1 MGLRVLITGGAG
13 YIGATAVRLLLK
25 HGHEV
30 TALDNLSQGHREAVP
45 EKARFVIADLSD
57 RETLSDLF
65 RESKFDAVMHFA
77 ALALVGDSMKFPE
90 RYFRSN
96 VTNSLNLLECCAANS
111 VSRFVFSSTA
121 AVFGDPQTPLIVES
135 APKAPLNPY
144 GESKLQVE
152 AMLRWFQQIHGVR
165 YAVLRYF
172 NVAGAWDGHGEHHDP
187 ESHLIPNV
195 LQVAMGKRAS
205 VSLFGM
211 DYPTPDGTCV
221 RDYVHI
227 YDLAVAHMLVMD
239 ALKDHEALAYNLGN
253 GNGFSVRQVITAA
266 RKITGHAIPVTEMPR
281 RPGDPPVLVAS
292 SEKIGKELGWKPK
305 YDALESIIE
314 TAWEWHR
321 AHPNGYGSR
330 AASS

>member
-1 MGLRVLITGGAG
+1 MGLKVLVTGGAG

-45 EKARFVIADLSD
+45 EKARLVIADLSD

-77 ALALVGDSMKFPE
+77 ALALVGDSMKQPE
-90 RYFRSN
+90 RYFRNN
-96 VTNSLNLLECCAANS
+96 VTNSLNLLECCVANH

-121 AVFGDPQTPLIVES
+121 AVFGDPQAALIEES
-135 APKAPLNPY
+135 ARKAPLNPY

-205 VSLFGM
+205 VSLYGT
-211 DYPTPDGTCV
+211 DYPTPDGTCI
-221 RDYVHI
+221 RDYIHI
-227 YDLAVAHMLVMD
+227 YDLAVAHLLVMD
-239 ALKDHEALAYNLGN
+239 GLKDREALAYNLGN
-253 GNGFSVRQVITAA
+253 GNGFSVRQVIEAA
-266 RKITGHAIPVTEMPR
+266 RKITGHAIPVVESPR

-292 SEKIGKELGWKPK
+292 SARISKELGWKAK
-305 YDALESIIE
+305 YATLESIIQ
-314 TAWEWHR
+314 TAWEWHE
-321 AHPNGYGSR
+321 AHPTGYGSH
-330 AASS
+330 SS

>member
-1 MGLRVLITGGAG
+1 MGMKVLITGGAG

-45 EKARFVIADLSD
+45 EKVRLVIADLSD
-57 RETLSDLF
+57 RETLADLF

-77 ALALVGDSMKFPE
+77 ALALVGDSMKYPE
-90 RYFRSN
+90 RYFRNN
-96 VTNSLNLLECCAANS
+96 VTNSLNLLECCAANH

-135 APKAPLNPY
+135 STKSPLNPY

-187 ESHLIPNV
+187 ESHLIPIL
-195 LQVAMGKRAS
+195 LQVAMGKRPS
-205 VSLFGM
+205 VSVFGR

-227 YDLAVAHMLVMD
+227 YDLAMAHLLVMD
-239 ALKDHEALAYNLGN
+239 ALKEREALAYNLGN
-253 GNGFSVRQVITAA
+253 GNGFSVREVIEAA
-266 RKITGHAIPVTEMPR
+266 RKITGHPIPTVEAPR

-292 SEKIGKELGWKPK
+292 SEKIGKELGWKAK
-305 YDALESIIE
+305 YATLESIIE

-321 AHPNGYGSR
+321 AHPNGYGS
-330 AASS
+330 

>member
-1 MGLRVLITGGAG
+1 MGLKVLVTGGAG

-25 HGHEV
+25 QGHEV

-45 EKARFVIADLSD
+45 EKARLVIAELAD

-90 RYFRSN
+90 RYFRNN
-96 VTNSLNLLECCAANS
+96 VTNSLNLLECCAANR

-121 AVFGDPQTPLIVES
+121 AVFGDPKTPLIVES

-144 GESKLQVE
+144 GETKLQVE
-152 AMLRWFQQIHGVR
+152 GMLRWFQQIHGVR

-195 LQVAMGKRAS
+195 LQVAMGKRPS
-205 VSLFGM
+205 VSLFGT
-211 DYPTPDGTCV
+211 DYPTPDGSCV

-239 ALKDHEALAYNLGN
+239 ALKDNEALAYNLGN
-253 GNGFSVRQVITAA
+253 GNGFSVREVIAAA
-266 RKITGHAIPVTEMPR
+266 RKITGHAIPVAEMPR

-305 YDALESIIE
+305 YGTLESIIQ

-321 AHPNGYGSR
+321 EHPNGYGSH
-330 AASS
+330 SH

>member
-1 MGLRVLITGGAG
+1 MGQKVLITGGAG

-45 EKARFVIADLSD
+45 EKARLVIADLSD
-57 RETLSDLF
+57 RETLSHLF

-77 ALALVGDSMKFPE
+77 AVALVGDSMKYPE
-90 RYFRSN
+90 RYFRNN
-96 VTNSLNLLECCAANS
+96 VTNSLNLLECCAANA
-111 VSRFVFSSTA
+111 VNRFVFSSTA

-135 APKAPLNPY
+135 SPKAPLNPY

-205 VSLFGM
+205 VSVFGT
-211 DYPTPDGTCV
+211 DYPTSDGSCV

-239 ALKDHEALAYNLGN
+239 ALKDHQVLAYNLGN
-253 GNGFSVRQVITAA
+253 GNGFSVREVIEAA
-266 RKITGHAIPVTEMPR
+266 RKVTGHEIPVVESPR
-281 RPGDPPVLVAS
+281 RPGDPPILVAS

-305 YDALESIIE
+305 YSTLESIIE
-314 TAWEWHR
+314 SAWEWHKT
-321 AHPNGYGSR
+321 HPNGYDGK
-330 AASS
+330 AG